1 MRNQRI
7 KPYTDMLLHDMGA
20 GLADNFAEGLASG
33 AMWRTPPL
41 WGIGYT
47 EYVADGQPIGYL
59 HNSRARTLTEAILW
73 HGGEASASKNLF
85 INLPTAEREALLTFL
100 RSL

>member
-1 MRNQRI
+1 M
-7 KPYTDMLLHDMGA
+7 
-20 GLADNFAEGLASG
+20 
-33 AMWRTPPL
+33 
-41 WGIGYT
+41 GIGYT

-59 HNSRARTLTEAILW
+59 HDSRARTLTEAILW

-85 INLPTAEREALLTFL
+85 INLPTAEREALLSFL